1 LTSYRDQIKAWLT
14 VLRLPNLLTVPGD
27 PLAGFL
33 LAAASGEVLWA
44 RVPASLAAS
53 LCFYGAGLLSNDFFD
68 IDEDAR
74 ERPNRPLPAGLIEP
88 YVVFG
93 VALGLTLLG
102 VMLAASTGAPATI
115 VAFVLCALVWTYNTV
130 AKRSAFW
137 GPLVMGLCRALNL
150 LMGAAAGAEYRGF
163 SEAAV
168 VVAAVGLFVY
178 IVGVS
183 RIARNETGALPVGG
197 ARWVPVAAVFS
208 AFALLLL
215 LSDAQPAV
223 FPATPAPVAL
233 AMLATTLSAVWTVA
247 AISRLGAPAKPAV
260 VIRSVGLLIRGLPLF
275 QAALCAL
282 AFTSVSPTSAFM
294 LLSAFAVTGWLS
306 RGFYSS

>member
-1 LTSYRDQIKAWLT
+1 MAWLT

-33 LAAASGEVLWA
+33 LAAATGEVLWTRA
-44 RVPASLAAS
+44 PACLAAT
-53 LCFYGAGLLSNDFFD
+53 LCFYAAGLLSNDFFD

-115 VAFVLCALVWTYNTV
+115 VAFVLSALTWVYNTA

-137 GPLVMGLCRALNL
+137 GPLVMGLCRASSL
-150 LMGAAAGAEYRGF
+150 LMGAVAAAEYRGF
-163 SEAAV
+163 SDASV
-168 VVAAVGLFVY
+168 VVAAAGLFVY

-197 ARWVPVAAVFS
+197 VRWVPVAAVFS
-208 AFALLLL
+208 AFGLLLL
-215 LSDAQPAV
+215 LSDVTPAT
-223 FPATPAPVAL
+223 FPAATTPVVL
-233 AMLATTLSAVWTVA
+233 AMLAATLSTVWTVA
-247 AISRLGAPAKPAV
+247 AISKLGAPAKPAA
-260 VIRSVGLLIRGLPLF
+260 VIRSVGYLIRGLPLF

-282 AFTSVSPTSAFM
+282 SFTAPSPTSAFV
-294 LLSAFAVTGWLS
+294 LLAAFAVSGWLS